1 MNRIIDNRGN
11 GKTLRLMLIAKET
24 GAAYI
29 CANPDSMR
37 NRAYSYGIT
46 GIDFISYDDFVNFN
60 YPATNEVVID
70 DLEKFASTVGHGKL
84 IGFTVSKD

>member
-1 MNRIIDNRGN
+1 MYRIIDNRGN

-24 GAAYI
+24 EAVYV

-46 GIDFISYDDFVNFN
+46 GIDFISYDDYCN
-60 YPATNEVVID
+60 YPNEKEVVID
-70 DLEKFASTVGHGKL
+70 DLEKFASYIGKAKL